1 MTWDQDVEPTAPL
14 LEKPPV
20 RQDAP
25 KALSALVMVDGNIS
39 AHPLPKEGQVI
50 FGRGQ
55 DADIQIDERSV
66 SRQHARLHIG
76 PKLLLE
82 DLASNNGTKVREQ
95 KLAANQPI
103 EVFANDVIDLGGVML
118 VLQHTTSSTLARR
131 VVSHAYFEMR
141 LEEECERP
149 DNHFSVARIKLA
161 QGYSAPLV
169 QEIMGEQ
176 LDDLHLLG
184 AYAPNEYEIILL
196 GSEAPEAQALIE
208 SISVQLQAQGFGNTF
223 HLLHYPKDAQGA
235 QALMT
240 RAAGHDSTGQA
251 GQAIVQDPAMG
262 RLYTLVE
269 RVAKS
274 DLAVLFLGETGV
286 GKEVLAS
293 HLHAS
298 SHRANAELLTLNC
311 AALSET
317 LLESELFGHM
327 KGSFTGAA
335 KDKPGL
341 LESANGGS
349 VFLDE
354 LGEMPMSVQVKLLRV
369 LEQKEVTR
377 VGGLKP
383 IAIDVRFIAATNAD
397 LEADIA
403 RGTFREDLYYR
414 LNGMS
419 LLIPPLRERP
429 QEILAL
435 AGHFIG
441 HFAQKMQL
449 EQAPTLGTEIRAL
462 LQAYG
467 WPGNIRELRNMM
479 ERAVV
484 LCLEDTILPKH
495 LPMEKFNATLL
506 SEQRSA
512 GAQPGTP
519 SPPSAQHFDEPTLS
533 HPVQDSPDLRSTME
547 DVEKQKIID
556 VLDACMGNQSE
567 AAKKLGMSRS
577 SLVRRLDQYGII
589 RPRKGRE

>member
-1 MTWDQDVEPTAPL
+1 MLKTMTWDQDVEPTAPL

-223 HLLHYPKDAQGA
+223 HLLHYPKDAQ
-235 QALMT
+235 
-240 RAAGHDSTGQA
+240 
-251 GQAIVQDPAMG
+251 
-262 RLYTLVE
+262 
-269 RVAKS
+269 
-274 DLAVLFLGETGV
+274 
-286 GKEVLAS
+286 
-293 HLHAS
+293 
-298 SHRANAELLTLNC
+298 
-311 AALSET
+311 
-317 LLESELFGHM
+317 
-327 KGSFTGAA
+327 
-335 KDKPGL
+335 
-341 LESANGGS
+341 
-349 VFLDE
+349 
-354 LGEMPMSVQVKLLRV
+354 
-369 LEQKEVTR
+369 
-377 VGGLKP
+377 
-383 IAIDVRFIAATNAD
+383 
-397 LEADIA
+397 
-403 RGTFREDLYYR
+403 
-414 LNGMS
+414 
-419 LLIPPLRERP
+419 
-429 QEILAL
+429 
-435 AGHFIG
+435 
-441 HFAQKMQL
+441 
-449 EQAPTLGTEIRAL
+449 
-462 LQAYG
+462 
-467 WPGNIRELRNMM
+467 
-479 ERAVV
+479 
-484 LCLEDTILPKH
+484 
-495 LPMEKFNATLL
+495 
-506 SEQRSA
+506 
-512 GAQPGTP
+512 
-519 SPPSAQHFDEPTLS
+519 
-533 HPVQDSPDLRSTME
+533 
-547 DVEKQKIID
+547 
-556 VLDACMGNQSE
+556 
-567 AAKKLGMSRS
+567 
-577 SLVRRLDQYGII
+577 
-589 RPRKGRE
+589 

>member
-1 MTWDQDVEPTAPL
+1 MLKTMTWDQDVEPTAPL

-20 RQDAP
+20 RQDA
-25 KALSALVMVDGNIS
+25 SRTFTALVMVDGNIS

-66 SRQHARLHIG
+66 SRQHARLHLG
-76 PKLLLE
+76 PNLLLE

-95 KLAANQPI
+95 KLLANTPI

-118 VLQHTTSSTLARR
+118 VLQQTTSSTLARR

-141 LEEECERP
+141 LEEECDRP

-161 QGYSAPLV
+161 QGCSPPLV
-169 QEIMGEQ
+169 QEILGEQ

-196 GSEAPEAQALIE
+196 GSEAPEAQTLIE
-208 SISVQLQAQGFGNTF
+208 SISLQLQTKGIDNTF

-240 RAAGHDSTGQA
+240 RSTSDESTSPREQT
-251 GQAIVQDPAMG
+251 IVQDPAMQ

-293 HLHAS
+293 HLHAA

-311 AALSET
+311 TALSET

-397 LEADIA
+397 LEEDIA
-403 RGTFREDLYYR
+403 AGTFREDLYYR

-419 LLIPPLRERP
+419 LIIPPLRERP
-429 QEILAL
+429 LEIIAL
-435 AGHFIG
+435 AEHFIG

-449 EQAPTLGTEIRAL
+449 EQPPTLGTEIRVL
-462 LQAYG
+462 LQGYG

-484 LCLEDTILPKH
+484 LCLEDTILPEH

-512 GAQPGTP
+512 GTQPG
-519 SPPSAQHFDEPTLS
+519 A
-533 HPVQDSPDLRSTME
+533 
-547 DVEKQKIID
+547 
-556 VLDACMGNQSE
+556 
-567 AAKKLGMSRS
+567 
-577 SLVRRLDQYGII
+577 
-589 RPRKGRE
+589 